1 MRAAAPPLFSRWWG
15 PRAVILALAASTVAA
30 CTAPGAAPVRPSPS
44 IVLITLEG
52 LRADVVGA
60 LADPANTTS
69 PANPGSATPSL
80 DRFAAEADWVG
91 RGVASSGWAAPAGAS
106 IFTGLNPWKHQVL
119 VPRAPR
125 LRSELVTL
133 PEALAA
139 LGYRTTG
146 FAGGPWLGATQG
158 YRQGFDVLRPLR
170 RRGRTVRG
178 QLRGVERERDFVWIH
193 LPHPCPPW
201 QRRDWL
207 LDDEQTRLGLPR
219 EVLPEELEVYLDPG
233 VRPGPAE
240 LERLRAL
247 YRNNVAWADVHLG
260 RFLEALRESGHWE
273 QTLVVVTS
281 THGEELGEEGRVGE
295 GGSLARALLEVPL
308 VVKLPRGFGRSLA
321 VPPEQRVATARLF
334 STLVQAAGGETPPGV
349 APSLFD
355 RRAPRGVLS
364 ELYDLDDSNLFSLVE
379 GDDQLV
385 WRYRLAPGVEVGAGH
400 PGAVFRTSLPLAALR
415 GGRAPELA
423 LRRWDGTGAAAAAPQ
438 GRPDPRAAVMTATL
452 AVELE
457 RRFLRFLGD
466 PMPPVRAAEELS
478 SARR

>member
-1 MRAAAPPLFSRWWG
+1 MRAALPPRFPRWRG
-15 PRAVILALAASTVAA
+15 TLAVALLA
-30 CTAPGAAPVRPSPS
+30 CTAAACNPPGTAPARPSPS

-52 LRADVVGA
+52 LRADAVGA
-60 LADPANTTS
+60 LAAKTADPAS
-69 PANPGSATPSL
+69 EGSATPSL

-106 IFTGLNPWKHQVL
+106 IFTGLDPWKHQVL
-119 VPRAPR
+119 VPSAPG
-125 LRSELVTL
+125 LRPELVTL

-170 RRGRTVRG
+170 RRGRAVRG
-178 QLRGVERERDFVWIH
+178 QLRDVERERDFLWIH

-207 LDDEQTRLGLPR
+207 LDDQEARLDLPR
-219 EVLPEELEVYLDPG
+219 EVLPEELEVYLDPD
-233 VRPGPAE
+233 VQPGPAE

-295 GGSLARALLEVPL
+295 GGSLARTLLEVPL

-334 STLVQAAGGETPPGV
+334 STLVEAAGGKAPPGV

-355 RRAPRGVLS
+355 PRAPQGVLS

-379 GDDQLV
+379 GDDQLL
-385 WRYRLAPGVEVGAGH
+385 WRSRLVPGVEAGAGY
-400 PGAVFRTSLPLAALR
+400 PGAVFRTSLPLAAYR
-415 GGRAPELA
+415 GGRSPQLA
-423 LRRWDGTGAAAAAPQ
+423 VRRWDGAAPAAPE
-438 GRPDPRAAVMTATL
+438 GRDPRAAVL
-452 AVELE
+452 AEQLE

-466 PMPPVRAAEELS
+466 EMPPVRAAEELS
-478 SARR
+478 SAGR